1 MHPFRK
7 TNTGQK
13 ILLLTDPSL
22 WDNLLEPI
30 KKANNLTHKYNPK
43 KYCLQE

>member
-13 ILLLTDPSL
+13 ILLLIDPSL
-22 WDNLLEPI
+22 LENLPEPI

-43 KYCLQE
+43 KYCLHE